1 MDQSFLNKS
10 SSLFLLAFLVILF
23 NTQTVWGRTPVAIDA
38 KVDITQP
45 TLGDIITYFIT
56 VNHDPD
62 IVLHTPEYEIP
73 EGFEKIENGKKEPL
87 KVNTQT
93 SQEFWLKL
101 RVDKLSLI
109 HI

>member
-10 SSLFLLAFLVILF
+10 SWLFLLAFLGILF

-56 VNHDPD
+56 VDNDPD

-73 EGFEKIENGKKEPL
+73 
-87 KVNTQT
+87 
-93 SQEFWLKL
+93 
-101 RVDKLSLI
+101 
-109 HI
+109 